1 MFYFNLDVLN
11 QSYFFIA
18 VETLNFLKICTLRKD
33 EFRFYMMSPNIAVAI
48 FSWEKLREKQRMG
61 RKERDIFTQGREY
74 LEGLLINWGKHQC
87 DAYCLGA
94 IIIKTFNIDTVFV
107 L

>member
-1 MFYFNLDVLN
+1 MIEGRYIFV
-11 QSYFFIA
+11 S
-18 VETLNFLKICTLRKD
+18 KIQEPKSKCYASLEK
-33 EFRFYMMSPNIAVAI
+33 MMSPNVTIASI
-48 FSWEKLREKQRMG
+48 SCKIKESKTIGRGERE
-61 RKERDIFTQGREY
+61 IFTQGREY
-74 LEGLLINWGKHQC
+74 LESLLINWGKHQC

>member
-1 MFYFNLDVLN
+1 
-11 QSYFFIA
+11 
-18 VETLNFLKICTLRKD
+18 
-33 EFRFYMMSPNIAVAI
+33 
-48 FSWEKLREKQRMG
+48 MG